1 MLIISIDL
9 MYKNIIIR
17 RMSNNHWSKTYLF
30 SLGLWVGWPG
40 LDLNEMKNETVPES
54 DPEDTSPTAGLK

>member
-1 MLIISIDL
+1 MFVISFDL
-9 MYKNIIIR
+9 MKQNIDQQHCQQLLFKN
-17 RMSNNHWSKTYLF
+17 TLL
-30 SLGLWVGWPG
+30 LGLWVGWPG

>member
-1 MLIISIDL
+1 
-9 MYKNIIIR
+9 
-17 RMSNNHWSKTYLF
+17 MSNNHWSKTYHF
-30 SLGLWVGWPG
+30 YSLGLWVGWPG